1 MAFVFK
7 RYAKGHQNACVKI
20 AARGTMKKIA
30 VLTSGG
36 DAPGMN
42 AAIRAVVRTG
52 ILQKW
57 EVYGVQDGFAGL
69 IGGKFVELGARDV
82 GGIIQKGGTF
92 LGSARCEEF
101 KTEAGQRKALREL
114 NESGIEALVVI
125 GGNGSQAGANA
136 LNQLGFPVVGVA
148 STIDNDLVGSDIT
161 IGVDT
166 AMNIALE
173 AIDRLKVT
181 GSSHQR
187 AFLLEVMGR
196 QCGYLALMA
205 AIAGGA
211 EAVVLPE
218 VETDPENI
226 ARVLSSAYERGKS
239 HAIVVV
245 AEGAKYNAEKLL
257 AYFREREDQTGFA
270 LRVTVLGHV
279 QRGGVPSAADRILAS
294 RLGAGAVEAL
304 LRGESGVL
312 VGWVNARLKTTPYS
326 EVTGKKKEIDLELF
340 ELAGKL
346 D

>member
-1 MAFVFK
+1 
-7 RYAKGHQNACVKI
+7 
-20 AARGTMKKIA
+20 MKKIA

-42 AAIRAVVRTG
+42 AAIRAVTRTAVKKG
-52 ILQKW
+52 WQ
-57 EVYGVQDGFAGL
+57 VFGVKEGYRGL
-69 IGGKFVELGARDV
+69 IDGKIFPMGARDV
-82 GGIIQKGGTF
+82 AGILQRGGTF

-101 KTEAGQRKALREL
+101 KTEEGRLEAIRSL
-114 NESGIEALVVI
+114 NELGIEALVVI
-125 GGNGSQAGANA
+125 GGNGSQTGS
-136 LNQLGFPVVGVA
+136 LKLFEMGYPVVGVA

-166 AMNIALE
+166 SLNISLE

-196 QCGYLALMA
+196 NCGYLALMS

-211 EAVVLPE
+211 EAVVIPE
-218 VETDPENI
+218 VKTDPEEI
-226 ARVLSSAYERGKS
+226 AHILREAYEKGKS

-245 AEGAKYNAEKLL
+245 AEGAEYNAARL
-257 AYFREREDQTGFA
+257 AEYFENHQELGFA

-279 QRGGVPSAADRILAS
+279 QRGGAPSAFDRILAS
-294 RLGAGAVEAL
+294 RLGAGAVAAIDRE
-304 LRGESGVL
+304 EFGVL
-312 VGWVNARLKTTPYS
+312 VGWVDSKLTTTPLS
-326 EVTGKKKEIDLELF
+326 EVVGKTKEIDLDLF
-340 ELAGKL
+340 ELARIL

>member
-1 MAFVFK
+1 
-7 RYAKGHQNACVKI
+7 
-20 AARGTMKKIA
+20 MKKIA

-42 AAIRAVVRTG
+42 AAIRAVTRTAVKKGWQVFGVKEGYRGLIEGKINPMGGRDVAG
-52 ILQKW
+52 ILQ
-57 EVYGVQDGFAGL
+57 
-69 IGGKFVELGARDV
+69 R
-82 GGIIQKGGTF
+82 GGTF

-101 KTEAGQRKALREL
+101 KTEEGRLKAIRSL
-114 NESGIEALVVI
+114 NGLEIEALVVI
-125 GGNGSQAGANA
+125 GGNGSQTGS
-136 LNQLGFPVVGVA
+136 LKLFEMGYPVVGVA

-166 AMNIALE
+166 SLNISLE

-196 QCGYLALMA
+196 NCGYLALMS

-211 EAVVLPE
+211 EAVVIPE
-218 VETDPENI
+218 VKTDPEEI
-226 ARVLSSAYERGKS
+226 AHILRVAYEKGKS

-245 AEGAKYNAEKLL
+245 AEGAEYNAARL
-257 AYFREREDQTGFA
+257 AEYFESHQELGFA

-279 QRGGVPSAADRILAS
+279 QRGGAPSAFDRILAS
-294 RLGAGAVEAL
+294 RLGAGAVNAIENN
-304 LRGESGVL
+304 EFGVL
-312 VGWVNARLKTTPYS
+312 VGWVKSKLSKTPLAD
-326 EVTGKKKEIDLELF
+326 VVGKTKEIDLDLF
-340 ELAGKL
+340 ELARIL

>member
-1 MAFVFK
+1 MK
-7 RYAKGHQNACVKI
+7 R
-20 AARGTMKKIA
+20 IA

-52 ILQKW
+52 VSNGW
-57 EVYGVQDGFAGL
+57 EVFGVREGYKGL
-69 IGGKFVELGARDV
+69 IEGKMSSLGVRDV
-82 GGIIQKGGTF
+82 GGIIQRGGTV

-101 KTEAGQRKALREL
+101 KTEAGRLKAIRSL
-114 NESGIEALVVI
+114 NENGVEGLVVI
-125 GGNGSQAGANA
+125 GGNGSQTGT
-136 LNQLGFPVVGVA
+136 LKLHEMGFPVVGVA

-166 AMNIALE
+166 ALNIALE

-187 AFLLEVMGR
+187 GFLIEVMGR
-196 QCGYLALMA
+196 KCGYLALMA

-211 EAVVLPE
+211 ETVVVPE
-218 VETDPENI
+218 IETDPEEI
-226 ARVLSSAYERGKS
+226 AHILIHAYEKGKS

-245 AEGAKYNAEKLL
+245 AEGATYNATKLEQ
-257 AYFREREDQTGFA
+257 YFKKHEDRIGFA

-279 QRGGVPSAADRILAS
+279 QRGGTPSASDRILAS
-294 RLGAGAVEAL
+294 RLGAGAVEAMAA
-304 LRGESGVL
+304 GKNGVL
-312 VGWVNARLKTTPYS
+312 VGWVNGKVQTTPL
-326 EVTGKKKEIDLELF
+326 VNVVGKTKKLDMGLF
-340 ELAGKL
+340 ELASKL